1 MVTSF
6 LIFICFS
13 LKIILSKN
21 LNQTKYFYQI
31 RNTEEDQERISQ
43 CIANLIKKQNTTA
56 SIVCVLEELRD
67 NPKTAEA
74 IIKFGLALRGTYLP
88 SLLES
93 SGMECLF
100 DLLNEILDPYHAFVN
115 DLLDVMKNHKE
126 LINNIIALIKTK
138 EEGKNITNY
147 ELFQFIKNITNIEGM
162 DKVFE
167 HIINSTNNDGIFKLI
182 EIKFL
187 DGTIYAKLYKYLEN
201 DIIVPNKDKL
211 LRLVYRMLKAGL
223 FNRENKINNIA
234 VVYILEF
241 MRDNKQLVRD
251 LFKKVKTF
259 VNENDDFLVE
269 FLRQTNIS
277 GLYNLT
283 KDICSNNS
291 TFFKELSD
299 IIEKQNIFLD
309 DLIFIVNGLIHKNIT
324 KRQIFD
330 KLKEIFNINGF
341 KEVFIDKLKKY
352 FFDIVELLPPN
363 VGGKLTIVPLLKE
376 MKGFIQKYQNDLIE
390 LIYRIMTHYMNY
402 PEIIKDVQNFLS
414 NVNKT
419 ELIKDLS
426 SMISNKTFIAK
437 IIPLINFD
445 NEITNT
451 IVRKIIADEK
461 LMKLGLNFIRDQNLV
476 EKFVNIVLHLRDKDY
491 LNTNLSPFL
500 DEVIGGNKTVKNTII
515 NSFKNVIRSTLTEQ
529 RLKSA
534 LSKVISGVLNK
545 IIGTIDKREKNI
557 SSTCLDLFNHT
568 HLHPPDNDK
577 FRFYYTKKLFFDSTK
592 SKNDFLTYENCLN
605 GHDTTEYSTQ
615 YKNKYQIKPVFV
627 MGKIYD
633 RPNQNKLKNSSYFEK
648 YNYMIS
654 YCFPQ
659 GKSNYTNETLCND
672 EDYKTIIKIFN
683 SFLNNVDNVNI
694 RVFSIYEEDLKGK
707 PRHFIYFSLIII
719 ISAIPLLI
727 WIFLII
733 YKNIKIFKLQK
744 NEINNDLISENNIKN
759 KKTKKLYEIQK
770 RELSFRK
777 FAPKWFKYLNEYFD
791 LAKNGSELFNF
802 TLNQTNFNDFNG
814 ITYIKGILGISMI
827 LNIFGVTFL
836 IVANSLT
843 KMLGSYQFYDSLN
856 DPLYFVAFIAL
867 RYSPR
872 IIFSCSGYT
881 LIYKFLNFIELE
893 PNFSF
898 FKFLILQ
905 SYKFILLILASIY
918 LRFCV
923 YYIDTIF
930 LNIRNPTSEAFNE
943 ELIQYNGGFFYNL
956 ISFMFYNIRD
966 EDEIFGKKSAFIPY
980 LYLPI
985 NEIIFFIIGIA
996 LISIGY
1002 KFKLRFDI
1010 IIIVSFVLI
1019 YFFKL
1024 LIFFSH
1030 LYRNQFYSTLY
1041 FFLYG
1046 YGVLMLNPIFNLP
1059 SFLVG
1064 MYFGL
1069 VNFTIQRG
1077 INDFN
1082 EDDKNNYELLEKEQ
1096 ISQLNEKN
1104 ENKDDELSNK
1114 IDMRVNS
1121 FSDDNKVYRALTF
1134 SKPNNIF
1141 KKDIIYYNDKMK
1153 KSFDEEYEKSK
1164 KNLDIN
1170 MQMETDDIK
1179 TEMPFLKS
1187 TINFTNFHRKNQD
1200 KKILKIIL
1208 AIFIIFI
1215 LSFIFVRYIF
1225 IYTNIE
1231 KEIKKLDEKSNNITS
1246 NDFNNTN
1253 AKRITDILSLED
1265 LIPNLFLN
1273 ILYVIDI
1280 EMVVIMINWIFFYL
1294 YFKGGQINDFLSHIY
1309 WSFFI
1314 KSYFSYTLVSGLV
1327 ILYILYQSETIF
1339 KVNLYTIFFYSL
1351 TSSFFIFIAIIIFY
1365 SCYEYPLR
1373 KIFKTL
1379 IIRRS
1384 YINLDDEEFYEE
1396 EIESIGLK

>member
-1 MVTSF
+1 MITS
-6 LIFICFS
+6 IFILFCFS
-13 LKIILSKN
+13 LKQIFTNN
-21 LNQTKYFYQI
+21 LNETNYFYQLP
-31 RNTEEDQERISQ
+31 NTEESRLQK
-43 CIANLIKKQNTTA
+43 C
-56 SIVCVLEELRD
+56 LEEVISKENKTESLICILEEFRD
-67 NPKTAEA
+67 NPDNATAL
-74 IIKFGLALRGTYLP
+74 IKNALSMRQFFLP
-88 SLLES
+88 SLLYS
-93 SGMECLF
+93 AGMECLY
-100 DLLNEILDPYHAFVN
+100 DLLNEILDPEHKFII
-115 DLLDVMKNHKE
+115 DLFDVIKNKKE
-126 LINNIIALIKTK
+126 FFNYIIALLKAK
-138 EEGKNITNY
+138 GEGKNITNY
-147 ELFQFIKNITNIEGM
+147 QLSQFLKNITNIDGM

-167 HIINSTNNDGIFKLI
+167 HIINSPNNIGIFKLI
-182 EIKFL
+182 ETKFL
-187 DGTIYAKLYKYLEN
+187 NGTIYAKLYDHFKEE
-201 DIIVPNKDKL
+201 IIYPYKNQIVRL
-211 LRLVYRMLKAGL
+211 LFKMLKSGI
-223 FNRENKINNIA
+223 FNRKNKVSNYILLC
-234 VVYILEF
+234 ILEF
-241 MRDNKQLVRD
+241 IRDNRTLVRNITESLKSFIID
-251 LFKKVKTF
+251 
-259 VNENDDFLVE
+259 NHDFLIE
-269 FLRQTNIS
+269 FLNQTNTS
-277 GLYNLT
+277 CLYNLSN
-283 KDICSNNS
+283 DIFSENS
-291 TFFKELSD
+291 TFFANLSSIIEDHDEFLND
-299 IIEKQNIFLD
+299 III
-309 DLIFIVNGLIHKNIT
+309 IVDGSIRNNIT
-324 KRQIFD
+324 KREVFQN
-330 KLKEIFNINGF
+330 LKEIFNIKGF

-352 FFDIVELLPPN
+352 FFDILELLPEEIDN
-363 VGGKLTIVPLLKE
+363 KLTVVPLLKLL
-376 MKGFIQKYQNDLIE
+376 KDFIKKYQNELIE
-390 LIYRIMTHYMNY
+390 LIYQIIRHYIDY
-402 PEIIKDVQNFLS
+402 PAIITDVKNFLES
-414 NVNKT
+414 CNKT
-419 ELIKDLS
+419 SFLRDLRDVVN
-426 SMISNKTFIAK
+426 NKTLIQEVS
-437 IIPLINFD
+437 PLINFD
-445 NEITNT
+445 NEVTNT
-451 IVRKIIADEK
+451 IVRKIIEDKK
-461 LMKLGLNFIRDQNLV
+461 LMNLV
-476 EKFVNIVLHLRDKDY
+476 IDFLNDESFIEKFVDVILHLKDKEY
-491 LNTNLSPFL
+491 LKLNFVNFVK
-500 DEVIGGNKTVKNTII
+500 DAIGNNKTVKNTVID
-515 NSFKNVIRSTLTEQ
+515 SFQNVVKHTLTEE
-529 RLKSA
+529 RLKDT
-534 LSKVISGVLNK
+534 LSNLLSNILKELIDTVEIDFKKVTNS
-545 IIGTIDKREKNI
+545 
-557 SSTCLDLFNHT
+557 CQDLFNYT
-568 HLHPPDNDK
+568 YLNPPNYKK
-577 FRFYYTKKLFFDSTK
+577 FKFYYAKKLFLDSSK

-605 GHDTTEYSTQ
+605 GYEISEYSTQ
-615 YKNKYQIKPVFV
+615 YKKEYQIKPIYVL
-627 MGKIYD
+627 GKIYD
-633 RPNQNKLKNSSYFEK
+633 RVNQNKLKNSSYFEK

-654 YCFPQ
+654 FCFPQ
-659 GKSNYTNETLCND
+659 GKSNITNETLCSND
-672 EDYKTIIKIFN
+672 DYGKLIKIFN
-683 SFLNNVDNVNI
+683 SFITDVESFNI
-694 RVFSIYEEDLKGK
+694 RVFNITEDDLKGK
-707 PRHFIYFSLIII
+707 PKHFLYFSLIII
-719 ISAIPLLI
+719 ISAVPLII

-733 YKNIKIFKLQK
+733 YKNIKLFKLQK
-744 NEINNDLISENNIKN
+744 NEINNELKSEKQNQKIN
-759 KKTKKLYEIQK
+759 KTNEIQK
-770 RELSFRK
+770 IEISYRK
-777 FAPKWFKYLNEYFD
+777 MAPKWFRYLNEYFD

-827 LNIFGVTFL
+827 LNILGITFL

-843 KMLGSYQFYDSLN
+843 KILGSYQFYETLFS
-856 DPLYFVAFIAL
+856 PVYIFAFIGL

-881 LIYKFLNFIELE
+881 LIYKFLNFIERDS
-893 PNFSF
+893 NFSF

-918 LRFCV
+918 LRFCI

-930 LNIRNPTSEAFNE
+930 LNLRNPSSEAFNE

-956 ISFMFYNIRD
+956 ISFMFYNIIN
-966 EDEIFGKKSAFIPY
+966 EDEIFEKKSAFIPY

-996 LISIGY
+996 LIFLGY

-1010 IIIVSFVLI
+1010 IIIISFVLI
-1019 YFFKL
+1019 YFFKI
-1024 LIFFSH
+1024 LIFTSY
-1030 LYRNQFYSTLY
+1030 LYGKQFYSTLY

-1096 ISQLNEKN
+1096 ISQLNEKK

-1114 IDMRVNS
+1114 IDMRINS

-1153 KSFDEEYEKSK
+1153 KSFDDEYEKSK

-1187 TINFTNFHRKNQD
+1187 TVNFTNFHRKNQD

-1246 NDFNNTN
+1246 SDFNNTN
-1253 AKRITDILSLED
+1253 VKRITDILSLED

-1280 EMVVIMINWIFFYL
+1280 EIVVIMINWIFFYL

-1314 KSYFSYTLVSGLV
+1314 KSYFSYALVSGLV

-1379 IIRRS
+1379 KIRRS